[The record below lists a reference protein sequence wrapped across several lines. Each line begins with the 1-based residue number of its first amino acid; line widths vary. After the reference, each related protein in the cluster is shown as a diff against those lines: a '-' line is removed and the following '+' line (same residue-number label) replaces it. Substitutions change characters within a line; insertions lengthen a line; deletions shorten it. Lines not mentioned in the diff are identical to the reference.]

1 MTKLYAT
8 YTQGNSGHLIDE
20 LKLVTQVSTFRSFPI
35 RLSFLQLLRLMEWIM
50 RDNQRELGTGSSAK
64 DEASA
69 GRWAAPN
76 GGFETSQIAMRGLP
90 LPPPG
95 AKRWWPH
102 RKAAVVAAVRGGILS
117 LNEAQERYALSIE
130 EYLTW
135 QHGIDLFGL
144 AGLRMDGTQRRRA
157 KTRVP
162 QTD

>member
-1 MTKLYAT
+1 
-8 YTQGNSGHLIDE
+8 
-20 LKLVTQVSTFRSFPI
+20 
-35 RLSFLQLLRLMEWIM
+35 M
-50 RDNQRELGTGSSAK
+50 RTIQQELGTGIAEK

-69 GRWAAPN
+69 DPWAGHN
-76 GGFETSQIAMRGLP
+76 VGLDTSQIEGAGLP

-95 AKRWWPH
+95 AMRWWPH
-102 RKAAVVAAVRGGILS
+102 RKAAVVAAVRGGVLS

-157 KTRVP
+157 KSRA
-162 QTD
+162 TD